1 MLSGLIFVGRVFHS
15 LVSVSLILRRTRLLC
30 VGIYSTI
37 LIDVATGKISGS
49 MFFSVLGADTQGQG
63 WARTVKGSTGEG
75 KAGCSSRIC
84 LVHEEQRQR
93 VRRGN
98 NRQYATGLEMRLGDQ
113 IWGEEEKFR
122 SEATF
127 FPGPLASLADLASGF
142 LGNPVLICNDF
153 RLKLVIFF
161 PDLKVHSIALHFF
174 YKSISNQICSTYILI
189 CIIIHLNKVQ
199 ISLNTISNVISS
211 MSDFR

>member
-1 MLSGLIFVGRVFHS
+1 MLFQDLLSPWGIEAESEERQQQIVCNMSRDETGR
-15 LVSVSLILRRTRLLC
+15 LDL
-30 VGIYSTI
+30 
-37 LIDVATGKISGS
+37 
-49 MFFSVLGADTQGQG
+49 
-63 WARTVKGSTGEG
+63 
-75 KAGCSSRIC
+75 
-84 LVHEEQRQR
+84 
-93 VRRGN
+93 
-98 NRQYATGLEMRLGDQ
+98 
-113 IWGEEEKFR
+113 GEEEKFR

-142 LGNPVLICNDF
+142 LGNPALICNDYDIF
-153 RLKLVIFF
+153 FLLKLVIFF

-211 MSDFR
+211 MSDFRWCLWLWWISFLWDDADTGLQHTWCLKFSS

>member
-1 MLSGLIFVGRVFHS
+1 MSRDETGR
-15 LVSVSLILRRTRLLC
+15 LDL
-30 VGIYSTI
+30 
-37 LIDVATGKISGS
+37 
-49 MFFSVLGADTQGQG
+49 
-63 WARTVKGSTGEG
+63 
-75 KAGCSSRIC
+75 
-84 LVHEEQRQR
+84 
-93 VRRGN
+93 
-98 NRQYATGLEMRLGDQ
+98 
-113 IWGEEEKFR
+113 GEEEKFR

-142 LGNPVLICNDF
+142 LGNPALICNDYDIF
-153 RLKLVIFF
+153 FLLKLVIFF